1 MRQPLPVERSAR
13 TRGLGPV
20 CRYWDRCVALTWR
33 KQSFSPARSEPVA
46 LQRLLTPGT
55 DSKMTTHPGT
65 RGFKERCPQ
74 SHGAHSERGIRIP
87 GEMLKIHSQWTR
99 PPTSPPPRS
108 EPGSVVQ
115 CRAGAFTFLNVPFS
129 KCGVPSAPDAGEPV
143 RGMAAGVASRALT
156 LRLVP
161 CDRVVPSVCIP
172 TAGRA
177 GPAPSALC
185 RLLRPQTQL
194 CLPFPVFRWEARVA
208 YLKLEE
214 V

>member
-1 MRQPLPVERSAR
+1 MRQLLPVERSAR

-55 DSKMTTHPGT
+55 GSKMTHPGT

-74 SHGAHSERGIRIP
+74 FHGAHTERGIRIP

-143 RGMAAGVASRALT
+143 RGDGRRSGLARFDIEARPLRVHPHGWASR
-156 LRLVP
+156 P
-161 CDRVVPSVCIP
+161 C
-172 TAGRA
+172 
-177 GPAPSALC
+177 ALC
-185 RLLRPQTQL
+185 LVQAAQAPNTTVFAVSGFQMGSESGLSQT
-194 CLPFPVFRWEARVA
+194 
-208 YLKLEE
+208 
-214 V
+214 